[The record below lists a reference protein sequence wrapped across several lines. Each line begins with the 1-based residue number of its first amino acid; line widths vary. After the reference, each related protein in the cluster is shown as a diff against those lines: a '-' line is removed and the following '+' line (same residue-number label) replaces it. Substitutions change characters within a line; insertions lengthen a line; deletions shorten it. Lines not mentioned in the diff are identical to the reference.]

1 MALLSKIQNLLKEQA
16 NSREL
21 LRDARVRT
29 YFNFEL
35 GRTQIGISLL
45 DKLLKEG
52 PYFPIASP
60 TLNMFSLLQVVNDAV
75 VNRRQ
80 CYVEFGAGIS
90 TLVMARLKRLNG
102 LDMQIVVVES
112 DKGWLDLVQGFL
124 RDEGLDHLV
133 EMVYAPLGDARV
145 FHKNKTAWYDRQA
158 IEKAL
163 EGKPAPD
170 LVLVDGPFAYNEE
183 LKYAR
188 FPAWDCLKDRLAD
201 SFTFFLD
208 DINRKGEMEILDLWA
223 KESGLEK
230 TVLSSTFG
238 LIHKNLRF
246 YPFYQ

>member
-1 MALLSKIQNLLKEQA
+1 MGILSKIQSLLKEQA
-16 NSREL
+16 QSREL
-21 LRDARVRT
+21 IRDTRVRS

-35 GRTQIGISLL
+35 GRTQVGLTLL

-52 PYFPIASP
+52 PYFPVASP

-90 TLVMARLKRLNG
+90 TLVMARLKRLNK
-102 LDMQIVVVES
+102 LDMHILVVES
-112 DKGWLDLVQGFL
+112 DKDWLELVQGFL
-124 RDEGLDHLV
+124 KNEGLDDLV
-133 EMVYAPLGDARV
+133 EMVYAPLSDTPV
-145 FHKNKTAWYDRQA
+145 FYKNKTKWYERRA
-158 IEKAL
+158 IETAL

-188 FPAWDCLKDRLAD
+188 FPAWDCLKGRMAD

-208 DINRKGEMEILDLWA
+208 DINRKGEMEILDQWA
-223 KESGLEK
+223 SDSGLEK
-230 TVLSSTFG
+230 TILSSTFG